1 MGLIYT
7 IDALVVVM
15 LIAIAA
21 RRGVEHALPFVA
33 FIFVLVPRDAAITIP
48 GLFDLTTQ
56 RILLGVLALLYVVL
70 PSPKARTSRLD
81 TPLKW
86 LIIVHIAWC
95 LISVANSIVPLM
107 SLKKMFS
114 EVLEYYLL
122 YYICFKT
129 VTDMRTIHRILF
141 AVVSAVMVSSIFGA
155 VEAYSNWSIMQWFPT
170 VGHNFENWSTVGT
183 DSGRDARVASTFAHP
198 ILFGAG
204 LTMGIVLALYL
215 IKITKSS
222 GRKMLLWCGLLLMF
236 LNIYKTSSRGPW
248 LALILSMGVIF
259 LWDNRRVR
267 KYLAAVAVL
276 TVAVL
281 VIRPGVWDTI
291 ANIYWATFNP
301 ESPLG
306 TSYDYRYALKDLA
319 VKAVSK
325 DMGRGLWGYGMES
338 FYYLGLEG
346 ELDGRPY
353 RFLSCDSAWLEL
365 LVETGYLGLLIV
377 VLILGLPLWYAWK
390 SMRQTPDR
398 IQVYLLSAMLSYYF
412 MMLSVAS
419 YAWGQTGY
427 ILWLIIAASLG
438 HQRLRRSEAP
448 TRWVRQLEL
457 ADSPPLVDAV
467 PSLNYGGQA

>member
-7 IDALVVVM
+7 IDTLAVANLV
-15 LIAIAA
+15 AIAL
-21 RRGVEHALPFVA
+21 RRGVEQALPFVA

-48 GLFDLTTQ
+48 GVFDLTTQ
-56 RILLGVLALLYVVL
+56 RMLLGVLTALYIFR
-70 PSPKARTSRLD
+70 PAPKARANRLA

-95 LISVANSIVPLM
+95 LVSVANSIVPLM

-114 EVLEYYLL
+114 EVCEYYLL
-122 YYICFKT
+122 YFICIKT
-129 VTDMRTIHRILF
+129 ITDNRTINRILF
-141 AVVSAVMVSSIFGA
+141 AIVSAVVVSSCFGA

-170 VGHNFENWSTVGT
+170 VAHNFDGWSTVGT
-183 DSGRDARVASTFAHP
+183 DSGRDARVTSTFAHP

-204 LTMGIVLALYL
+204 LTMAIVLTFYL
-215 IKITKSS
+215 LKVIKGS
-222 GRKMLLWCGLLLMF
+222 GRKICLWGGLLLMF

-248 LALILSMGVIF
+248 LTLILSMGIIF
-259 LWDNRRVR
+259 LWDNRRIR
-267 KYLAAVAVL
+267 KYLAPVALL

-291 ANIYWATFNP
+291 ANIYWATFDP
-301 ESPLG
+301 TSPLG
-306 TSYDYRYALKDLA
+306 TSYDYRYALRDNV

-325 DMGRGLWGYGMES
+325 DMERGLWGYGMES

-365 LVETGYLGLLIV
+365 LVETGYIGLSIV

-390 SMRQTPDR
+390 GVSQTPDR
-398 IQVYLLSAMLSYYF
+398 IQVYFVSAMLSYYF

-427 ILWLIIAASLG
+427 MLWLIIAGSQAHTQLSRKAVQRRIEASPADLI
-438 HQRLRRSEAP
+438 QRG
-448 TRWVRQLEL
+448 VQ
-457 ADSPPLVDAV
+457 VQV
-467 PSLNYGGQA
+467 PVNFSS